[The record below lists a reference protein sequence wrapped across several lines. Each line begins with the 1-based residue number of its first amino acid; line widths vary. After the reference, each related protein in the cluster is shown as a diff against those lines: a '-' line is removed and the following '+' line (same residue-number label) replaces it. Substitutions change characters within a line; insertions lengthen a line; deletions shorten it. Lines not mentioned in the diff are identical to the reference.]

1 MLRESIQFLKTHILQ
16 ARREKVC
23 SSEEA
28 KIAWENVSLI
38 KENGEVG
45 ESLICILAK
54 RALYGQ
60 ALPFDIILEGFI
72 ERRGEGAL

>member
-16 ARREKVC
+16 ARREKIC

-28 KIAWENVSLI
+28 KIAWENVSLM
-38 KENGEVG
+38 KENGELV
-45 ESLICILAK
+45 ESFICILAK

-60 ALPFDIILEGFI
+60 ALPFHIILEGFI
-72 ERRGEGAL
+72 ERRGEDAL